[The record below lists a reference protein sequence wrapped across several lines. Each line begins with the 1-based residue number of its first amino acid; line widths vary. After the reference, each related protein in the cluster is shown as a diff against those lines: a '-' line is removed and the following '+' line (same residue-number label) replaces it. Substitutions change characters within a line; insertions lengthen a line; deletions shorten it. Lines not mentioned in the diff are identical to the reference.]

1 MKAYTI
7 FDDFP
12 QQSLELLQKRGID
25 VVVHPKGMPRPQG
38 NELKALLDEY
48 DILFVSTA
56 QQMLEDMFADVV
68 TPKVVATASSG
79 VDHIHVPASKANL
92 VRIANAP
99 NANRSTVAEHTFALI
114 LALRK
119 QLLEAREVAAEGKN
133 KKAMLGK
140 FHDLR
145 GATMGVV
152 GAGGIATKVLELAH
166 CFGMHCLCW
175 TFHPK
180 HHHELLH
187 KGVEFTDLDSLCRV
201 SDVISVNIPS
211 SEKTHMLID
220 SRLVS
225 MMKNDS
231 VFVTTSRMS
240 VTDTSALLEKAL
252 QQDNFGLGMDID
264 SKEVFGM
271 WDVRQNN
278 IIITPHIG
286 GGTIESRIRL
296 FKECCENALVL
307 I

>member
-25 VVVHPKGMPRPQG
+25 VIVHPKGMPRPQG

-56 QQMLEDMFADVV
+56 QQMPEDMFADVV
-68 TPKVVATASSG
+68 SPKVVATASSG

-99 NANRSTVAEHTFALI
+99 KANRSTVAEHTFALI

-119 QLLEAREVAAEGKN
+119 QLLEARDVAAEGKN
-133 KKAMLGK
+133 KKAMHGK
-140 FHDLR
+140 FHDLY

-152 GAGGIATKVLELAH
+152 GAGGIASRVLMLARA
-166 CFGMHCLCW
+166 FGMRCFCW
-175 TFHPK
+175 TFNPEK
-180 HHHELLH
+180 HQSLCEE
-187 KGVEFTDLDSLCRV
+187 GVIFTDLDTLC
-201 SDVISVNIPS
+201 SQADVISVNIPS

-231 VFVTTSRMS
+231 VFVSTSRMT

-252 QQDNFGLGMDID
+252 KQDNFGLGMDVD
-264 SKEVFGM
+264 SKDFMGM
-271 WDVRQNN
+271 WDARQNN

-286 GGTIESRIRL
+286 GGTVESRIRL
-296 FKECCENALVL
+296 FNECCENALVL